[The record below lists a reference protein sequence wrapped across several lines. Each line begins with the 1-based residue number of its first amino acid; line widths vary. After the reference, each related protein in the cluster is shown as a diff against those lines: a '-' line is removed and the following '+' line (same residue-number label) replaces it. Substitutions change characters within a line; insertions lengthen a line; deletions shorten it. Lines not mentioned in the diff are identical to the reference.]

1 MTTIVVLFN
10 LKSGVDRDE
19 YETWARSVDIPS
31 VRRLEGCG
39 GFDVLRS
46 EQLLDGSSGVPYA
59 YVELIH
65 VEDMDDFM
73 GAVGEP
79 GAQAVAAQFREFAE
93 GATFMVTESI
103 E

>member
-10 LKSGVDRDE
+10 LKANVDRNE
-19 YETWARSVDIPS
+19 YEEWARSVDIPS
-31 VRRLEGCG
+31 VRRLEGCS
-39 GFDVLRS
+39 GFSVLRS
-46 EQLLDGSSGVPYA
+46 ESLLDGSSSVPYT

-65 VEDMDDFM
+65 VDDMTDFM
-73 GAVGEP
+73 SAVSAP
-79 GAQAVAAQFREFAE
+79 AAQEVAAQFRQFAE